1 LISDSGSEFVNRK
14 MAVLKKEKDF
24 EHIFVEPGNHRRL
37 SRVDRFHKTLRD
49 RFRYLK
55 KERGNTIWYD
65 KLDDILANYNSTPHR
80 SLKHPEKSDMRIS
93 PNRADDPENKKEIQ
107 KEDLDRAVT
116 TMSYI
121 RENVPLKPGDSVRV
135 VRNKKTFEKKGNANW
150 SKTVYIIDE
159 KKGPNLFSVVGRD
172 EIYKTYELQKVRSV
186 APAANLYESKQK
198 SRELRE
204 EVKVEKKR
212 RKIDKKLKEAGIEKS
227 AELRAGSIR
236 GRAPSSR
243 LKNSLV
249 IDD

>member
-1 LISDSGSEFVNRK
+1 
-14 MAVLKKEKDF
+14 
-24 EHIFVEPGNHRRL
+24 
-37 SRVDRFHKTLRD
+37 
-49 RFRYLK
+49 
-55 KERGNTIWYD
+55 
-65 KLDDILANYNSTPHR
+65 
-80 SLKHPEKSDMRIS
+80 MRIS